1 MICFWPWTGTGTVSG
16 TSGTEQVGLELG
28 GVGKAS
34 ILPASVGKD
43 TPCADHCLFPFSLVP
58 FLLPLSY
65 LCMQVN

>member
-34 ILPASVGKD
+34 ILPASVGKRY
-43 TPCADHCLFPFSLVP
+43 TVC
-58 FLLPLSY
+58 
-65 LCMQVN
+65 